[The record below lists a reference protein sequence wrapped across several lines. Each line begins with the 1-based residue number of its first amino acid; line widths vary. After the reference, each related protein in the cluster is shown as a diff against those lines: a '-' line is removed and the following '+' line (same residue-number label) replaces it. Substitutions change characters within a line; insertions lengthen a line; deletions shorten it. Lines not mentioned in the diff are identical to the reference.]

1 MYKTIIEEKNRVI
14 FVLLDGLNY
23 KNSEYMGY
31 MIALEREGKAKFL
44 KVLSEMPS
52 LSKPLYET
60 LLTGKKPIEHGVLNN
75 GTPIMSKEKNIFS
88 LCREAG
94 LVTGV
99 SGYYWLSELYNSIP
113 FNKIKD
119 TTTNDENKNIQH
131 GRFYTLDHYPD
142 EVVFVDGEYIREKYN
157 PDFLMIHSMNI
168 DDAGHKFGSDSK
180 EYRYSVRVADNLL
193 STFVPKWIEE
203 GYNIIVTSDHGMSVD
218 GMHSGKDKLEA
229 EVPLWVINDKKDL
242 QLGEEIEQIYVT
254 SIITSILGIGT
265 DEMKKRAETF
275 YRGY

>member
-1 MYKTIIEEKNRVI
+1 MEEKNRVI

-31 MIALEREGKAKFL
+31 MIALEREGKAKFS

-88 LCREAG
+88 LCKEAG
-94 LVTGV
+94 LITGV
-99 SGYYWLSELYNSIP
+99 SGYYWLSELYNSTP

-119 TTTNDENKNIQH
+119 TNSNDENKNIQH

-142 EVVFVDGEYIREKYN
+142 EVVFIDGEYIKEKYN

-203 GYNIIVTSDHGMSVD
+203 GYTIIVTSDHGMSVD
-218 GMHSGKDKLEA
+218 GMHSGKGELEA
-229 EVPLWVINDKKDL
+229 EVPFWLINDKKDL
-242 QLGEEIEQIYVT
+242 QLGKEIEQIYVA
-254 SIITSILGIGT
+254 SIISYLLGVGT
-265 DEMKKRAETF
+265 EEMKNRAETF
-275 YRGY
+275 YRRY

>member
-88 LCREAG
+88 LCREVG

-99 SGYYWLSELYNSIP
+99 SGYYLSL
-113 FNKIKD
+113 
-119 TTTNDENKNIQH
+119 
-131 GRFYTLDHYPD
+131 
-142 EVVFVDGEYIREKYN
+142 
-157 PDFLMIHSMNI
+157 IHI
-168 DDAGHKFGSDSK
+168 
-180 EYRYSVRVADNLL
+180 
-193 STFVPKWIEE
+193 
-203 GYNIIVTSDHGMSVD
+203 
-218 GMHSGKDKLEA
+218 
-229 EVPLWVINDKKDL
+229 
-242 QLGEEIEQIYVT
+242 
-254 SIITSILGIGT
+254 
-265 DEMKKRAETF
+265 
-275 YRGY
+275 